1 MWYYLLSRFYSCYNR
16 RLLYLHF
23 KTWTITWWRRR
34 SVNNTENTGC
44 SLTLLQLQTVSCS
57 AKLLELIASHLMTG
71 RSSGLTGD
79 VTLSQLRCLDCCL
92 VKLVLCQWFV
102 KVRFSSAAPR
112 CKQNVRTVKTVSNGG
127 KTRNN
132 KQQHKPEQ
140 EPVRRYKNRFKRLF
154 NGDNNQ

>member
-1 MWYYLLSRFYSCYNR
+1 
-16 RLLYLHF
+16 
-23 KTWTITWWRRR
+23 
-34 SVNNTENTGC
+34 
-44 SLTLLQLQTVSCS
+44 
-57 AKLLELIASHLMTG
+57 MTG

-102 KVRFSSAAPR
+102 KVRFSSAEPR

-154 NGDNNQ
+154 NGDNNQQSLPEPLGCSATRVFPACNSPVTPRSSRPFLGTASEVGLTRQNAHQGHRKLPKHFLTNITSKI